1 MTAISLRVVASIAL
15 IAAFLLP
22 ISGCGGCGF
31 SCNDDDGVPA
41 LLTLGFSDSLPEDLK
56 QVVIEVDAII
66 FQRIGAEDVVIDTF
80 TIKEQGLSEADT
92 FQVDLL
98 AYRGVNQLIVIKD
111 LELDTGTY
119 SDVRINIL
127 TNDVNHSYVQ
137 EADDSLKKI
146 TVSGGQLKL
155 PGLRLSSGSQAF
167 TVEFSL
173 AQALQHQS
181 GSDQYLLA
189 TNGIRVENN
198 KTDATL
204 SGQIDS
210 ALFNGVSPCDQKADP
225 QKGNRLYLYNGKVGQ
240 KKERLADVF
249 TSGSITTPPADALAP
264 FAVASLENNALTGNW
279 DYSFG
284 YLPAGDYTL
293 AFACDTEKDN
303 SVEYNGLIIPLPEGQ
318 VYELTLSAS
327 EKAQCNLA
335 AGASC

>member
-1 MTAISLRVVASIAL
+1 MVISLRIVASIAL

-31 SCNDDDGVPA
+31 SCNDDDDGVPA

-80 TIKEQGLSEADT
+80 TIKEQGLSDANT

-111 LELDTGTY
+111 LELDPGTY

-127 TNDVNHSYVQ
+127 TNGVNNSYVQ

-167 TVEFSL
+167 TVEFGL
-173 AQALQHQS
+173 AQALQHQP

-240 KKERLADVF
+240 EKERLADVF
-249 TSGSITTPPADALAP
+249 TSGSIETPPADALAP
-264 FAVASLENNALTGNW
+264 FAVASLENNALTGSW

-284 YLPAGDYTL
+284 YLPAGDYTM

-318 VYELTLSAS
+318 VYELTLSES

-335 AGASC
+335 EGASC